1 MENINTN
8 VNLTKIEQ
16 LLEKLFDFGIQ
27 LVIAILILFIGFKL
41 IKILEKSLKKHRK
54 LDKLDPS
61 VKGFC
66 SSRISCWYSNYF
78 IYNYNWLLWSCCWT
92 CSTRGFI

>member
-27 LVIAILILFIGFKL
+27 LVIAILILFVGFKL
-41 IKILEKSLKKHRK
+41 IKILEKSLKN
-54 LDKLDPS
+54 
-61 VKGFC
+61 
-66 SSRISCWYSNYF
+66 IEN
-78 IYNYNWLLWSCCWT
+78 
-92 CSTRGFI
+92 